1 MSDPSTYTPRKWKC
15 VNVNCSQL
23 DIEKD
28 AYTELVGDV
37 LCGVCQEVCVDAGA
51 VSPWPPP

>member
-28 AYTELVGDV
+28 AYTELIGDV